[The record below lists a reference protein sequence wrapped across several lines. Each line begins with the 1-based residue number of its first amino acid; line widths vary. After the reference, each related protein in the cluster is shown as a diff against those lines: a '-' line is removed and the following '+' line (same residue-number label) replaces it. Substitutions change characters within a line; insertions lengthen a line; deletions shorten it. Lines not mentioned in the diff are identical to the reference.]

1 MLRGRNSWPRAPSDM
16 LASQIGTTP
25 AEEVSRLFQE
35 FLYKHT
41 GLKKIK
47 SDAVGP
53 HGGEHPC
60 VSQAGHVHYTL
71 QALDGRITPQF
82 GEDTN
87 AILNLALSGFPG
99 NCATVVISS
108 LGTYRDFEEDYD
120 VALMTACLKA
130 IFDLAWYFNYTCVT
144 STHVANSPFFKQLL
158 KPNMTSIYSARNI
171 RTGNMVH
178 TLVANTTKAQD
189 PVVLPKSVKVRKVFN
204 HYV

>member
-1 MLRGRNSWPRAPSDM
+1 MLRGRNSWPRTPSDM
-16 LASQIGTTP
+16 PASQIGTTP

-47 SDAVGP
+47 SDVVGP
-53 HGGEHPC
+53 HGGQHLC

-71 QALDGRITPQF
+71 QALGGRITSHF

-87 AILNLALSGFPG
+87 AILTLVLSGFPG
-99 NCATVVISS
+99 NCATAVISS
-108 LGTYRDFEEDYD
+108 LNTYRNFKEDYD
-120 VALMTACLKA
+120 VALMSACLKA
-130 IFDLAWYFNYTCVT
+130 VFDLAWYFNYTCVM
-144 STHVANSPFFKQLL
+144 STHVANSWFFTQLL
-158 KPNMTSIYSARNI
+158 EPNMTSIHSARNI

-178 TLVANTTKAQD
+178 TLVADTTKAQD
-189 PVVLPKSVKVRKVFN
+189 PVVLPKPVKVRKEFN